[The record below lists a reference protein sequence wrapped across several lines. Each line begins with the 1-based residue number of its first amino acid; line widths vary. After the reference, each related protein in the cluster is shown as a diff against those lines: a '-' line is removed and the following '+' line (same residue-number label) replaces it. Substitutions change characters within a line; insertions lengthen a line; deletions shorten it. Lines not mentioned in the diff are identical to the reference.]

1 MRLNNSIAKTIIES
15 LFNSVYEDTDLS
27 NINVYSEDINKVKVT
42 TLKEML
48 PIDFYTYSKNELAK
62 GFYGSNEE
70 EQENYIETI
79 ANNMQET
86 KALVELNSVE
96 PLASPNIDGGNF
108 RTTITFFIPTDKV
121 AYLDLLVTRLR
132 DKYKGVF
139 EEYYEANATNF
150 SNYGY
155 PYNLLISFDNLQIQD
170 TSFYSPIGMANIC
183 TLNVDFGYMELCDRY
198 EEKRIQL
205 STDGKTYYQ
214 CPIISF
220 DLSTQYTTQLNTLQ
234 NNPKCVG
241 DLVTSATIGFSM
253 SFYAMNIT
261 TLQTLMQRSLSI
273 CSTNKSS
280 DTDLSNII
288 YVKLWYD
295 NSEYYTYK
303 CNVRSCTIK
312 YVNSDFTQVSLV
324 LGLNAQE

>member
-1 MRLNNSIAKTIIES
+1 MRLNNSVAKTIIES
-15 LFNSVYEDTDLS
+15 LFNAVYEDTDLN
-27 NINVYSEDINKVKVT
+27 NINVYSEDISELKVT

-48 PIDFYTYSKNELAK
+48 PIDFYTYSKNELAR
-62 GFYGSNEE
+62 GFYGANEE

-108 RTTITFFIPTDKV
+108 RTTITFFIPSDKV
-121 AYLDLLVTRLR
+121 AYLDLLATRIR

-139 EEYYEANATNF
+139 ETYVDYSANALLNK
-150 SNYGY
+150 NYG
-155 PYNLLISFDNLQIQD
+155 YNLLISFDNLQIQD

-183 TLNVDFGYMELCDRY
+183 TLNVDFGYMQSCDKY
-198 EEKRIQL
+198 ETTRIQL
-205 STDGKTYYQ
+205 STDGTNYYQ
-214 CPIISF
+214 CPLISF

-253 SFYAMNIT
+253 SFYAMNYGIF
-261 TLQTLMQRSLSI
+261 QTLRTRCMGI
-273 CSTNKSS
+273 CDTSKSS

-288 YVKLWYD
+288 YVKIYYSD
-295 NSEYYTYK
+295 SEYYVYK
-303 CNVRSCTIK
+303 CNVRSYTTK

>member
-1 MRLNNSIAKTIIES
+1 MRLNNSVAKTIIES
-15 LFNSVYEDTDLS
+15 LFNEVYEDADLN
-27 NINVYSEDINKVKVT
+27 NINVYSEDINKVKIT
-42 TLKEML
+42 TLKEMF
-48 PIDFYTYSKNELAK
+48 PIDFYTYSKNELAR
-62 GFYGSNEE
+62 GFYGANEE

-108 RTTITFFIPTDKV
+108 RTTITFFIPSDKV

-132 DKYKGVF
+132 NKYKGVF
-139 EEYYEANATNF
+139 ETYYEANATKILND
-150 SNYGY
+150 GY
-155 PYNLLISFDNLQIQD
+155 PYNLLISFDNLQTQD

-183 TLNVDFGYMELCDRY
+183 TLNVDFGYMEECDKY
-198 EEKRIQL
+198 ETTRIQL
-205 STDGKTYYQ
+205 SADGVNYYQ
-214 CPIISF
+214 CPLISF

-253 SFYAMNIT
+253 SFYAMNYGEF
-261 TLQTLMQRSLSI
+261 QTLRKRCMGI
-273 CSTNKSS
+273 CDTSKSS
-280 DTDLSNII
+280 DIDLSNII
-288 YVKLWYD
+288 YVKIYYSD
-295 NSEYYTYK
+295 SEYYTYK
-303 CNVRSCTIK
+303 CNVRSYTAK